1 LPAGLADVLKA
12 EGYRFGEADTTTP
25 HGRLMLTVLG
35 GIAEFERDLI
45 LERTNEGRA
54 RAVADGVRFGRKPKL
69 TKHQAREALQRLA
82 DGEST
87 REVALSYA
95 VDQSTISRL
104 KARYVRLRGWG
115 GLQVQIGP
123 ANPIATVLIA
133 LMFAA
138 WLVAIWVML
147 RMMLAAFKKRGSLWL
162 FGSSMPLASYNR
174 NASRLFA
181 ASILFVIAVAI
192 LLFALIPRNRV
203 GAPPRAS
210 ATTPPAGSTES
221 GQAKADMIPATPLP
235 I

>member
-1 LPAGLADVLKA
+1 VLKA

-192 LLFALIPRNRV
+192 LLFSLTSAGYIPRNRV

-210 ATTPPAGSTES
+210 ATIPPGREVLRAIRPS
-221 GQAKADMIPATPLP
+221 GLRKQI
-235 I
+235 